1 MNDWEGII
9 LDSIL
14 GNAREVDPK
23 EVVDELKPL
32 LIPDEKIERAFKLVR
47 DLYVFTNL
55 RLVLVDKQG
64 LTGNKV
70 EYHSIPYNKITHF
83 SVETA
88 GRFDIDAELKLWVSG
103 SDHPIEKEFKKGADI
118 VGVQRTLAY
127 KVLE

>member
-1 MNDWEGII
+1 M

-23 EVVDELKPL
+23 EVMNELQPL

-55 RLVLVDKQG
+55 RLILVDKQG

-70 EYHSIPYNKITHF
+70 EYHSIPYSKITHF

-88 GRFDIDAELKLWVSG
+88 GRFDRDAELKLWVSG

-127 KVLE
+127 KVLK

>member
-1 MNDWEGII
+1 M

-23 EVVDELKPL
+23 EVMSELQPL

-70 EYHSIPYNKITHF
+70 EYHSIPYSKITHF

-88 GRFDIDAELKLWVSG
+88 GRFDRDAELKLWVSG
-103 SDHPIEKEFKKGADI
+103 SDRPIEKEFKKGADI

>member
-1 MNDWEGII
+1 M

-23 EVVDELKPL
+23 EVMNELQPL
-32 LIPDEKIERAFKLVR
+32 LIPNEKIERAFKLVR

-70 EYHSIPYNKITHF
+70 EYHSIPYSKITHF

-88 GRFDIDAELKLWVSG
+88 GRFDRDAELKLWVSG

-118 VGVQRTLAY
+118 VGVQKTLAY

>member
-1 MNDWEGII
+1 M

-23 EVVDELKPL
+23 EVINELKPL

-70 EYHSIPYNKITHF
+70 EYHSIPYSKITHF

-88 GRFDIDAELKLWVSG
+88 GRFDRDAELKLWVSG
-103 SDHPIEKEFKKGADI
+103 SDRPIEKEFKKGADI